1 MKIAPL
7 LPFLVCTLAVPAANA
22 YTHNQIADEM
32 SYVPAGDLS
41 AVAENF
47 LGEKRVAWRGERVLV
62 RVKTVL
68 PENAEISAGLSVIS
82 GTKTVKSRARA
93 EYVRSTLGQGGK
105 PVADI
110 VEPEGEVTLR
120 SQSEKI
126 VIKPA
131 TTPFKIRAGEAVIL
145 VSADIAADENPGTL
159 GLN

>member
-93 EYVRSTLGQGGK
+93 E
-105 PVADI
+105 
-110 VEPEGEVTLR
+110 
-120 SQSEKI
+120 
-126 VIKPA
+126 
-131 TTPFKIRAGEAVIL
+131 
-145 VSADIAADENPGTL
+145 
-159 GLN
+159 